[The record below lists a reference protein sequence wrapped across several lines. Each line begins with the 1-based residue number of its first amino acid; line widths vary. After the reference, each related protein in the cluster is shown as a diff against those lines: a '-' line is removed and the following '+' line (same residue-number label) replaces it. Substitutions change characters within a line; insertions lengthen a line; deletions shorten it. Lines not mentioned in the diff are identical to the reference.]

1 MKEYC
6 LLFAWPQADETKDKM
21 QYTIHPE
28 AEEVA
33 DMKATVCRE
42 VGQLSRGGRGS
53 SGQGAGAAQSPAAL
67 FISRVAVIGR
77 DPVDT

>member
-1 MKEYC
+1 MI
-6 LLFAWPQADETKDKM
+6 L
-21 QYTIHPE
+21 PE

-33 DMKATVCRE
+33 DMKATVGRE

-53 SGQGAGAAQSPAAL
+53 SGQGAAQSPAA

>member
-1 MKEYC
+1 
-6 LLFAWPQADETKDKM
+6 M
-21 QYTIHPE
+21 QYMIHLE

-33 DMKATVCRE
+33 DMKATVGRE

-53 SGQGAGAAQSPAAL
+53 SGQGAAQSPAA

>member
-33 DMKATVCRE
+33 DMKATVGRE

-53 SGQGAGAAQSPAAL
+53 SGQWAG
-67 FISRVAVIGR
+67 GR
-77 DPVDT
+77 GQLSHLLHYSSVGLR